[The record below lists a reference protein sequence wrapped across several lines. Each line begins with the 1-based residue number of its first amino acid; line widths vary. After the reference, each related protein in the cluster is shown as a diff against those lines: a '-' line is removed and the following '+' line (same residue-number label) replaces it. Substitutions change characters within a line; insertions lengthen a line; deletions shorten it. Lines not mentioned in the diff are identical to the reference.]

1 MNYKQEAIAKLAQ
14 QIKLEGF
21 RVFIAKSGT
30 YGIFCN
36 REGTRVTSFQC
47 DLSGIS
53 YFGNYVT
60 DQPRR
65 TGTGWKARQGAFA
78 DINAEYPPP
87 WATNDAKWS
96 FKTLEQMQ
104 KDYAASS
111 CYVEL

>member
-14 QIKLEGF
+14 QIKHEGF

-36 REGTRVTSFQC
+36 
-47 DLSGIS
+47 
-53 YFGNYVT
+53 
-60 DQPRR
+60 
-65 TGTGWKARQGAFA
+65 K
-78 DINAEYPPP
+78 
-87 WATNDAKWS
+87 DAKWS

-111 CYVEL
+111 YFVEL

>member
-14 QIKLEGF
+14 QIKHEGF

-36 REGTRVTSFQC
+36 REGTRVTSFQY
-47 DLSGIS
+47 DISGIR

-65 TGTGWKARQGAFA
+65 TGTGWEARQGAFA
-78 DINAEYPPP
+78 DINAEYPQP
-87 WATNDAKWS
+87 WMTNDAKWS
-96 FKTLEQMQ
+96 FKTLKQMQ